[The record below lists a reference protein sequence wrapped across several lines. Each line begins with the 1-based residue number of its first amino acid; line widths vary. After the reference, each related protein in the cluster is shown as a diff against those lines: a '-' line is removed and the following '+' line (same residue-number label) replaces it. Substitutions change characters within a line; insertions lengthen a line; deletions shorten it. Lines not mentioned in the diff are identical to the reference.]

1 VCTCVSVCVFVCVC
15 VCARVCACVC
25 AAALVE
31 GATELR
37 VARVEHGARSY
48 SCSEKN
54 GKGRN
59 QD

>member
-1 VCTCVSVCVFVCVC
+1 MFVCVC